1 MKIREI
7 RKSDLDSLRNIFLK
21 ERQTT
26 FSWIDSNTYNL
37 QDFDIETK
45 GEYILTAVS
54 DDIVIAFISV
64 WVEDNFIHH
73 LYVDQKYQ
81 GKGIGTQLLKAALNK
96 SGFPVT
102 LKCLEK
108 NTQAVNFYKSKGFI
122 EKEKGKTEQGTYILF
137 QLLKNIK

>member
-108 NTQAVNFYKSKGFI
+108 NTQAVNFYKSKGFT